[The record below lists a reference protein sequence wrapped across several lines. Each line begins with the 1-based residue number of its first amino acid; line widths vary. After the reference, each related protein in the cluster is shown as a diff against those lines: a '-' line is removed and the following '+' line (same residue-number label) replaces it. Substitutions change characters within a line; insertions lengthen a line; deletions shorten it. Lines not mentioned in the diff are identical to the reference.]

1 MFFMKKKVQ
10 KLVSALLVLML
21 LVQIVQMSVYAL
33 DASGKEKVKETTTNE
48 LAVCSV
54 SEMPDIVCE
63 IEDSRG
69 EYNKEYL
76 LEDGSICSIISAN
89 PIHKKINEKWEN
101 INYDLR
107 KNKSVFEMLN
117 SIEKNTRDNIS
128 PRINESEETN
138 NNVTVNWAD
147 CTLLPSGMHKLGSD
161 ASFLVKLNNTGNYLS
176 NNKLVKYATLAVNC
190 TIGNLPADVMV
201 YEEEDTWTASVLPS
215 DYDDDKKLMS
225 HETINT
231 SGICCW
237 NVTDLFNRWDSG
249 RTINN
254 GIYIFEDNGV
264 DLYVSNP
271 CFVIRYVEVDN
282 NTLDFTNHSYDM
294 NDAGKL
300 YINDI
305 TNNIEVEQRLISIGY
320 GESEIELKRVYDS
333 TNPSFLSYGGIGFRF
348 NYESKVTLS
357 QYYLDWEM
365 FNGLKTRFIPSNPL
379 VTDGDYQLW
388 KVENNNISE
397 SNIQLW
403 IKSSE
408 VNNFINNI
416 NVNYNNMFILIDDL
430 HYTFNSVGYST
441 GIIDS
446 DDNSILSIE
455 YSNGRISNIVN
466 SDGSKLS
473 FTYSLCQDLGA
484 YYIHSIV
491 AKNSDNS
498 TICVNNDEE
507 LKVLFN
513 TSYSNDQ
520 IINTVTF
527 SNGDVISYYFDN
539 NGHLISAADE
549 QGKIHSLS
557 YVEYCDNTIGNQI
570 NEYSIVDSVSSGT
583 TYTMSISAIN
593 TYNRTFS
600 FSNGKTEEFY
610 YNNDYKLVTYKDTD
624 NEYKCLNY
632 DDDGILD
639 SYVFRFDG
647 TELLQNGDFIGGKS
661 LTPWVKTGNEI
672 SRSGSYSIDG
682 YSARIGK
689 DNSESTN
696 NIAQIV
702 CDNSNNVIVI
712 EADKTYAFGGWAM
725 TEEII
730 PDISKCIGISLEVAP
745 YDSSKTQNTD
755 YSDSDFTEFTN
766 LVFDNTSFY
775 MWQFRMSAFKLEQD
789 SVVRIKAYY
798 DNQQGFVFFD
808 NITFFESDE
817 SQTSLIGVM
826 TSTPVDYTY
835 ENGLITSETLNW
847 DRQNES
853 DLFMST
859 SYDYNSQNYLQEYND
874 YNGKT
879 VYYQYEPLDNI
890 STETVIKRGYLLD
903 NQGNIVDENVL
914 RYDADNLLV
923 STTQTINDVI
933 NNNSININTS
943 YSYEFGQVTSVQH
956 NGYSQKYE
964 YDSAG
969 LLVNTYSEN
978 INLPNNQSN
987 YNVCF
992 DYDENELSQIDYS
1005 NGYRIVYVTGLD
1017 NQGNTQ
1023 KMINCY
1029 SVEGQTVTLIKSYTY
1044 CFDSEEQ
1051 VVSVSDNVTGITV
1064 NYNSNSSY
1072 SISINNNEV
1081 YSRSLS
1087 NEEITEEYVQGY
1099 YSYPDST
1106 DVDTVITSCSTSSN
1120 DDGLETSS
1128 SEIEIDKNIYYKYGT
1143 DPNTYDYDLS
1153 INIERNSVKDFF
1165 GRINEKNISMAYDRG
1180 DSTGTVYINS
1190 SYEYQN
1196 ISEFRTSGLVS
1207 KYTNTISHSNSN
1219 TMSEYSRNYEYDEK
1233 GNISFVYIEY
1243 NNNIIP
1249 SRFYEYD
1256 NANQLITEVNF
1267 EKSSVAKYTYNT
1279 GGNLT
1284 AKIYYD
1290 YSDLV
1295 FNVPNREIIAIGE
1308 EIDRITYQY
1317 DSLWKDRMINYN
1329 GTTINYDTMGN
1340 PLYYKGES
1348 YTEITNVT
1356 FLGHTSH
1363 SENTVET
1370 EGTLE
1375 WNGNLLSAFETS
1387 NKRYEYQY
1395 DENGFRTQKE
1405 VFGKANVNGNVVLT
1419 RDYKLNYIWDNGVL
1433 VTILMSSYDE
1443 NTNTYKSPRNINMI
1457 YDETGSP
1464 AGWITYEGVPY
1475 LFRKDAEENITGII
1489 FTDGSSLCNI
1499 SYDSWGNITFNYPQ
1513 SDIFQVATMIIT
1525 MAFLPASF
1533 HGYLYDYETG
1543 LLFNKGR
1550 CYSASWGRY
1559 LNPDSPEN
1567 LLISSENP
1575 LDANPYLFCNN
1586 NIINYLDKAA
1596 SWSRNYVGLEWKTG
1610 GFDVKMNDM
1619 FASRPICDVFA
1630 KQIIKNYGV
1639 WTLKDGYSYMGMDSL
1654 RIASDLFAHYVGKY
1668 AKSAINKVN
1677 VCWGD
1682 GWIQKSSRSDYISV
1696 RKNDPN
1702 AQKYMNIWYA
1712 APAIKAY
1719 LQKDGIF
1726 ITL

>member
-1 MFFMKKKVQ
+1 MKKKVQ
-10 KLVSALLVLML
+10 KLLSALLALMI
-21 LVQIVQMSVYAL
+21 LVQIVQMSVYAI
-33 DASGKEKVKETTTNE
+33 DFTGKEVLKDDVTDKIKTLSDNK
-48 LAVCSV
+48 
-54 SEMPDIVCE
+54 MPNIVCE
-63 IEDSRG
+63 ITEKRD
-69 EYNKEYL
+69 EYSKEYL
-76 LEDGSICSIISAN
+76 LEDGSICSIISSN
-89 PIHKKINEKWEN
+89 PIHKLINGKWQNNNLDLEKEDSVYESINKINR
-101 INYDLR
+101 DFFPQR
-107 KNKSVFEMLN
+107 
-117 SIEKNTRDNIS
+117 SIESVDNDG
-128 PRINESEETN
+128 
-138 NNVTVNWAD
+138 NVIVNWAD
-147 CTLLPSGMHKLGSD
+147 CTLLPSGLHKLGPD
-161 ASFLVKLNNTGNYLS
+161 ASFLVKINNTGRYLS
-176 NNKLVKYATLAVNC
+176 NNKLVKYAALAVNC
-190 TIGNLPADVMV
+190 TVGNLPADTMI
-201 YEEEDTWTASVLPS
+201 YEEDESWTASVLPS
-215 DYDDDKKLMS
+215 DYDDDKVLMS

-231 SGICCW
+231 SGTCYW

-254 GIYIFEDNGV
+254 GLYFYEDNGV

-271 CFVIRYVEVDN
+271 CFVIRYIEVDN
-282 NTLDFTNHSYDM
+282 NSLDFTNHSFNM
-294 NDAGKL
+294 NDAGEL
-300 YINDI
+300 YVNDI
-305 TNNIEVEQRLISIGY
+305 TNNLIVEQKLISISY
-320 GESEIELKRVYDS
+320 GDSEITLKRVYNSTDS
-333 TNPSFLSYGGIGFRF
+333 SFLNYAGIGFRF
-348 NYESKVTLS
+348 NYESKLAFS

-365 FNGLKTRFIPSNPL
+365 FNGIKTRFLPSNPL
-379 VTDGDYQLW
+379 VTNGDYQLW
-388 KVENNNISE
+388 VLENDDISE

-403 IKSSE
+403 IKTTE
-408 VNNFINNI
+408 VNGYVNSLS
-416 NVNYNNMFILIDDL
+416 VNYNNMFILIDDL
-430 HYTFNSVGYST
+430 KYTFNSAGYAT

-446 DDNSILSIE
+446 NNNSVLLIE
-455 YSNGRISNIVN
+455 YSNGRISSIGN
-466 SDGSKLS
+466 SDGNKLL

-484 YYIHSIV
+484 YYIQSIV

-498 TICVNNDEE
+498 TICVNNNEE

-513 TSYSNDQ
+513 TSYLNNQ

-527 SNGDVISYYFDN
+527 SNGDVISYYYDI
-539 NGHLISAADE
+539 NGHLVSASDE
-549 QGKIHSLS
+549 RGKIHSLS
-557 YVEYCDNTIGNQI
+557 YVEYCDNTFGNQI
-570 NEYSIVDSVSSGT
+570 SGYSIIDSISNNI
-583 TYTMSISAIN
+583 TYNMSISATN
-593 TYNRTFS
+593 SYNRVFS
-600 FSNGKTEEFY
+600 FSDGKTEELY

-632 DDDGILD
+632 DDEGILD
-639 SYVFRFDG
+639 SYVFRYDG
-647 TELLQNGDFIGGKS
+647 TGLLQNGNFNGAKS
-661 LTPWVKTGNEI
+661 LAPWMKTGNEI
-672 SRSGSYSIDG
+672 SRSSSYYIDG
-682 YSARIGK
+682 HSARIGK
-689 DNSESTN
+689 DDSESTN

-702 CDNSNNVIVI
+702 CDTSNNVIVI

-745 YDSSKTQNTD
+745 YDSSKTQKTD

-826 TSTPVDYTY
+826 TSSPVDYTY

-943 YSYEFGQVTSVQH
+943 YSYEFGQVTAVQH

-964 YDSAG
+964 YDSDG

-978 INLPNNQSN
+978 INLPNNKSN
-987 YNVCF
+987 YNISF
-992 DYDENELSQIDYS
+992 DYDANELSQIDYS
-1005 NGYRIVYVTGLD
+1005 NGYRVVYVTGLD

-1023 KMINCY
+1023 KLINCY
-1029 SVEGQTVTLIKSYTY
+1029 SVEGQTPTLIKSFTY
-1044 CFDSEEQ
+1044 CFDSEDQ
-1051 VVSVSDNVTGITV
+1051 VVSFSDNVTGITV
-1064 NYNSNSSY
+1064 NYISNNSY
-1072 SISINNNEV
+1072 SISINNNAV
-1081 YSRSLS
+1081 YSRSAS
-1087 NEEITEEYVQGY
+1087 NDEITEEYSQEY
-1099 YSYPDST
+1099 YSYPNST
-1106 DVDTVITSCSTSSN
+1106 DVDTVITSYSTGSN
-1120 DDGLETSS
+1120 YDGLETSS
-1128 SEIEIDKNIYYKYGT
+1128 SEIEIEKNIYYYLGL
-1143 DPNTYDYDLS
+1143 DPDTHEEIHDYDLD
-1153 INIERNSVKDFF
+1153 IIVERNSIKDFF

-1267 EKSSVAKYTYNT
+1267 EKSSVAKYTYNA

-1405 VFGKANVNGNVVLT
+1405 VFSKANVNGNVVLT

-1489 FTDGSSLCNI
+1489 YTDGSSLCNI

-1586 NIINYLDKAA
+1586 NIINYLDKTA

-1639 WTLKDGYSYMGMDSL
+1639 WTLKDGYSYMGMNAL

-1682 GWIQKSSRSDYISV
+1682 GWILKNSKSTYISV

-1702 AQKYMNIWYA
+1702 AKKYMNIWFA

-1719 LQKDGIF
+1719 MQKDGIL